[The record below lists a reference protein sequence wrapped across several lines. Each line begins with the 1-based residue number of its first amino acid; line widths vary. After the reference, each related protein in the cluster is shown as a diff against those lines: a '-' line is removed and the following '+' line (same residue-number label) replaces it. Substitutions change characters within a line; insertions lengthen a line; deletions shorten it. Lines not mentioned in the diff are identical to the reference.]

1 MRSIMNISL
10 QEAANMSL
18 EEIDAMKN
26 AELKELNRIHE
37 HRMEELAK
45 LRKEMAKAVAAHDM
59 DRVRSISEQLSAT
72 VK

>member
-1 MRSIMNISL
+1 MQSIMSISL

-18 EEIDAMKN
+18 DEIDAMKN
-26 AELKELNRIHE
+26 AELAELNRIHE
-37 HRMEELAK
+37 HRMKEIDR

-59 DRVRSISEQLSAT
+59 DRVGSISKQLSAT